1 MMSEKN
7 EPTILVLTMLIL
19 VGLAVGVLSGFTK
32 GWKTA
37 LNPGKTKPS
46 SEASQISAAN
56 SSNPPGQS
64 HIDSFAQVP
73 NVPAGLFNY
82 GGSTAW
88 APIRGEVH
96 PLLEI
101 VVPQFKLRYTQH
113 SSKPPGSSNGIQMFL
128 NNQLAFVQSSRS
140 LTAGEYQQARQKGLA
155 TQEIPVAIDSIAVA
169 VNPSLDIEG
178 LTVAELQDIY
188 KGKITNWSE
197 VGGPYLA
204 IAPYSRSPEYSGTIE
219 FFIDRVLNGQDFG
232 SNVEFVPTTTQA
244 LRSVAADPGGI
255 YFASAAVI
263 VEQCTIRPLP
273 IGRTYDQLVSPY
285 QEPFVPPSQCPRQ
298 RNQLNAAAF
307 QNGDYPI
314 TRRLF
319 AIVKQN
325 GQLDEQAGLA
335 YARLLLSE
343 QGQDLIEKSGFV
355 RVR

>member
-1 MMSEKN
+1 MISKKN
-7 EPTILVLTMLIL
+7 DPSILVLSLLIL
-19 VGLAVGVLSGFTK
+19 LGLAAGVLSGFTK
-32 GWKTA
+32 GWKTGF
-37 LNPGKTKPS
+37 NPERNSES
-46 SEASQISAAN
+46 SQGSSAH

-64 HIDSFAQVP
+64 HIDSFARVS

-88 APIRGEVH
+88 APIRREIH

-101 VVPQFKLRYTQH
+101 IVPQFKLRYTQH
-113 SSKPPGSSNGIQMFL
+113 PSEPPGSSNGIQMFL
-128 NNQLAFVQSSRS
+128 DNQLAFVQSSRS
-140 LTAGEYQQARQKGLA
+140 LNAGEYQQAKEKGLA

-169 VNPSLDIEG
+169 VNPSLNIEG
-178 LTVAELQDIY
+178 LTVAQIKDIY
-188 KGKITNWSE
+188 MGKITDWSE

-204 IAPYSRSPEYSGTIE
+204 IAPYSRSPEYSSTIE
-219 FFIDRVLNGQDFG
+219 FFIERVLNGENFA
-232 SNVEFVPTTTQA
+232 SNVKFIPTTTEA
-244 LRSVAADPGGI
+244 LRAVAADPGSI

-263 VEQCTIRPLP
+263 VKQCTILPLP
-273 IGRTYDQLVSPY
+273 IGRRSDKLVSPY
-285 QEPFVPPSQCPRQ
+285 QKPFVPPSDCPRQ
-298 RNQLNAAAF
+298 RNSLNVAAF
-307 QNGDYPI
+307 QNGEYPI

-335 YARLLLSE
+335 YASLLLSE